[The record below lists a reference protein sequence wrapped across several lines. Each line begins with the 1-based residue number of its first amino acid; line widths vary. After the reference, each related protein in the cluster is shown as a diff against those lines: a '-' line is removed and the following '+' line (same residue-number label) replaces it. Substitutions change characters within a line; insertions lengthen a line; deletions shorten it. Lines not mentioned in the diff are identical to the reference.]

1 MKRCSILKSEYCKR
15 NQWDDISYSLGW
27 RKVWSL
33 AGGKWELVLCWQYK
47 RSSISSLALDIGLTG
62 LCLWISFLFLQPPS
76 LGLSS
81 RLKALNTH
89 LKILSPFQ
97 DSILI
102 TNCLLDISTWISNRH
117 PKFNMSKDEL
127 THDLPIPVSS
137 FIKFLPQTSHLRK
150 GNPSCSSPK
159 LGNRFWF
166 LSFTSHIQGSLSSVC

>member
-1 MKRCSILKSEYCKR
+1 MFYLEIRILQKKAVRYYFIFIRLAKSLKSGR
-15 NQWDDISYSLGW
+15 
-27 RKVWSL
+27 
-33 AGGKWELVLCWQYK
+33 GKMRIFCWQYK
-47 RSSISSLALDIGLTG
+47 GSSVSFLALNIGLTV
-62 LCLWISFLFLQPPS
+62 LCLWTSFLFLQSPS
-76 LGLSS
+76 LGLLS

-117 PKFNMSKDEL
+117 PNFNMSEDEL
-127 THDLPIPVSS
+127 THDLPIPISS

-159 LGNRFWF
+159 PGNHF
-166 LSFTSHIQGSLSSVC
+166 

>member
-1 MKRCSILKSEYCKR
+1 MFYLEIRILQKKAVRYYFIFIRLAKSLKSGR
-15 NQWDDISYSLGW
+15 
-27 RKVWSL
+27 
-33 AGGKWELVLCWQYK
+33 GKMRIFCWQYK
-47 RSSISSLALDIGLTG
+47 GSSVSFLALNIGLTV
-62 LCLWISFLFLQPPS
+62 LCLWTSFLFLQSPS
-76 LGLSS
+76 LGLLS

-117 PKFNMSKDEL
+117 PKFNMSEDEL
-127 THDLPIPVSS
+127 THDLPIPISS

-159 LGNRFWF
+159 PGNHF
-166 LSFTSHIQGSLSSVC
+166 